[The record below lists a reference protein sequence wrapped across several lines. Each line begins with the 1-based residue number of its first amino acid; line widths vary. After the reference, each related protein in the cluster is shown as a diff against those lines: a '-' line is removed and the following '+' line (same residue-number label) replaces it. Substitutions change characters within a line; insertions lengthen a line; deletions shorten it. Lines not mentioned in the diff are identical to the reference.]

1 MKPSTLPIN
10 RGFEGIILGAALPDL
25 IQMECLAMST
35 RAVRVER
42 GGKLGRIFFAGGQIV
57 HAELG
62 DLTGE
67 PALFEML
74 SWIGGSFE
82 IEDGLRPMDET
93 ITRDWHGLLIEAA
106 HLTDEQA
113 AAHSS
118 PAPNTMTAIP
128 MIPKSPAEVLRDA
141 EVTNAVHFS
150 EDGTLIDSRA
160 EDPETMQATF
170 AYVSQLVRL
179 IGEGLGLEELKE
191 VHVTAS
197 EHKAL
202 SVMDDART
210 TSLIT
215 STKANLPNFAKK
227 LS

>member
-1 MKPSTLPIN
+1 MKPSALPAN

-42 GGKLGRIFFAGGQIV
+42 GSKLGRIFFAGGQIV

-62 DLTGE
+62 DLAGE
-67 PALFEML
+67 RALFEML
-74 SWIGGSFE
+74 SWVGGSFE

-106 HLTDEQA
+106 HVADEHA
-113 AAHSS
+113 AAHSI
-118 PAPNTMTAIP
+118 PTPNTMTAIP
-128 MIPKSPAEVLRDA
+128 MIPTSPAEVLRDP
-141 EVTNAVHFS
+141 EVTSAVHFS
-150 EDGTLIDSRA
+150 EDGALIDSRA

-191 VHVTAS
+191 VQATAM

-202 SVMDDART
+202 SVVSDTRT

-215 STKANLPNFAKK
+215 SPKANLANFAKK

>member
-1 MKPSTLPIN
+1 M
-10 RGFEGIILGAALPDL
+10 LGAALPDL

-42 GGKLGRIFFAGGQIV
+42 GSKMGRIFFAGGQIV

-62 DLTGE
+62 DRTGE

-74 SWIGGSFE
+74 GWVGGSFE

-106 HLTDEQA
+106 HLADETA
-113 AAHSS
+113 AAQSP
-118 PAPNTMTAIP
+118 PAPNHMTAIP
-128 MIPKSPAEVLRDA
+128 MIPTSPAEVLRDPD
-141 EVTNAVHFS
+141 VTSAVHYT
-150 EDGTLIDSRA
+150 EDGTLIESRA
-160 EDPETMQATF
+160 EDAETMQATF
-170 AYVSQLVRL
+170 AYVTQLVRL
-179 IGEGLGLEELKE
+179 IGEGLGLEDLKE
-191 VHVTAS
+191 IHATAS

-202 SVMDDART
+202 TVINDTR
-210 TSLIT
+210 IT
-215 STKANLPNFAKK
+215 ALVTPPKANIINLAKK

>member
-1 MKPSTLPIN
+1 MKTSAMPVN

-42 GGKLGRIFFAGGQIV
+42 GSKLGRIFFAGGQIV

-74 SWIGGSFE
+74 GWVGGSFE

-106 HLTDEQA
+106 HLADEQA
-113 AAHSS
+113 AAHST
-118 PAPNTMTAIP
+118 PAPNNMTAIP
-128 MIPKSPAEVLRDA
+128 MIPNSPADVFREPDV
-141 EVTNAVHFS
+141 VSAVQFS
-150 EDGTLIDSRA
+150 EDGTLIESRA
-160 EDPETMQATF
+160 EDAETMQATF
-170 AYVSQLVRL
+170 AYVSQLVKL
-179 IGEGLGLEELKE
+179 IGEGLGLEGLKE
-191 VHVTAS
+191 VHVIST

-202 SVMDDART
+202 SVLNDTRT
-210 TSLIT
+210 ASLIT
-215 STKANLPNFAKK
+215 SPKANLANFAKK

>member
-1 MKPSTLPIN
+1 MKTSAIPVN

-42 GGKLGRIFFAGGQIV
+42 GSKMGRIFFAGGQIV

-74 SWIGGSFE
+74 GWVGGSFE

-106 HLTDEQA
+106 HLADEQA
-113 AAHSS
+113 ADPSS
-118 PAPNTMTAIP
+118 PSPNNMTAIP
-128 MIPKSPAEVLRDA
+128 MIPTSPAEVLRDPD
-141 EVTNAVHFS
+141 VTSAVHYT
-150 EDGTLIDSRA
+150 EDGTLIESRA
-160 EDPETMQATF
+160 EDAETMLATF
-170 AYVSQLVRL
+170 AYVTQLVRL
-179 IGEGLGLEELKE
+179 IGEGLGLEDLKE
-191 VHVTAS
+191 VHAAAS

-202 SVMDDART
+202 TVVNDTRT
-210 TSLIT
+210 TALIT
-215 STKANLPNFAKK
+215 GPKANIVNLAKK